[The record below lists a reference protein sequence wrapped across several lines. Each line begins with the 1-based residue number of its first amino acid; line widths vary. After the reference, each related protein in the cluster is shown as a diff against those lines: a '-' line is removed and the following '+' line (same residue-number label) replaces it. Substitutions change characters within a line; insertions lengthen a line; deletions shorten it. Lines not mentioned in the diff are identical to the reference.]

1 MAVAVVIGAARGIGA
16 SVARALAEAGWDLV
30 LGDVCADDLAL
41 AYSLGTLEQL
51 NATADTCRALGATV
65 HAGICDARVEQS
77 VRDLLA
83 AGNAL
88 GPVHAVVYV
97 AGVLG
102 GSGPAWTVDDATIE
116 RDMAVNFR
124 GVVHAARA
132 GVDQLLAAAPQGRFV
147 AVLSAAAHR
156 GLPQLSS
163 YAASKHAALG
173 YLRSLAVELAPLG
186 VTVNAVSPGSTDTD
200 ILRATAAVYD
210 LGDPKEFA
218 VNQRIARLLS
228 TEEIASAVA
237 WLVSPGASGVT
248 GSVVTVDGLFTG

>member
-1 MAVAVVIGAARGIGA
+1 
-16 SVARALAEAGWDLV
+16 
-30 LGDVCADDLAL
+30 
-41 AYSLGTLEQL
+41 
-51 NATADTCRALGATV
+51 
-65 HAGICDARVEQS
+65 
-77 VRDLLA
+77 
-83 AGNAL
+83 
-88 GPVHAVVYV
+88 
-97 AGVLG
+97 
-102 GSGPAWTVDDATIE
+102 
-116 RDMAVNFR
+116 
-124 GVVHAARA
+124 
-132 GVDQLLAAAPQGRFV
+132 
-147 AVLSAAAHR
+147 VLSAAAHR